1 MDNRNILDIGS
12 IISEINLG
20 TASRF
25 GRLFQEK
32 EIDEDKATIN
42 EEMAVEA
49 KDNEP
54 IGDYGIAY
62 QELCHLLDNI
72 KQKWG
77 ADDTDQKI
85 FNTFYQKD
93 LLYLYDRITLDMNY
107 LKENQERNDAWLEKL
122 LELKYEIRNLF

>member
-1 MDNRNILDIGS
+1 MLMENLKHIMVGHINKYLNRRIMKP
-12 IISEINLG
+12 
-20 TASRF
+20 F
-25 GRLFQEK
+25 
-32 EIDEDKATIN
+32 
-42 EEMAVEA
+42 MV
-49 KDNEP
+49 
-54 IGDYGIAY
+54 
-62 QELCHLLDNI
+62 LDNI